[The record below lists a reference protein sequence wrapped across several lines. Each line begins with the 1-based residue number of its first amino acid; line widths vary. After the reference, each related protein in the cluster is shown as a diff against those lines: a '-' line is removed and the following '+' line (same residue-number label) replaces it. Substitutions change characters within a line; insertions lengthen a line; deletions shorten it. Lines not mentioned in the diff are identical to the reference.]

1 MKKILIITYYF
12 PPSGGP
18 GVQRVLK
25 HIKYLRDFG
34 WQPYVLTVSNGQYP
48 AFDESLIKQIPD
60 DVVVEKTKIYE
71 PYDIYRFI
79 TGKKK
84 GSAIDVN
91 VIKKDDQK
99 VPFMEKFAEFIRATF
114 FIPDARIGW
123 LPTAVPKA
131 MEMIEKYGID
141 AIYSSSPP
149 YTCSLV
155 AKKVKNNYK
164 KQGRNMPWVAGFRDP
179 WTGFISSPKRWSIPS
194 RIDKKMEFDTFNE
207 SDFVEVAWEGIIKDA
222 LAKYPKLDKNKFIH
236 VPNGFDSSDIP
247 KVEINRD
254 EIDNAKFVMTYTGSM
269 YGRRNPQALFEAIE
283 NLIKANKVD
292 KSKFKLRFVGR
303 FGNEVLDM
311 IDKTS
316 FKDSI
321 ETIGYVTHEKSIE
334 FLLSSDALLLVVDE
348 SKESEEIVPGKVYEY
363 MGVYKP
369 LFTIAPENGAI
380 AKLVRETNSG
390 LIAHQSDIKGIEKIF
405 ERYYTSKMNSQELIS
420 PKIDEINKYE
430 RRNSAKQLAELLDSL
445 VG

>member
-1 MKKILIITYYF
+1 
-12 PPSGGP
+12 
-18 GVQRVLK
+18 
-25 HIKYLRDFG
+25 
-34 WQPYVLTVSNGQYP
+34 
-48 AFDESLIKQIPD
+48 
-60 DVVVEKTKIYE
+60 
-71 PYDIYRFI
+71 
-79 TGKKK
+79 
-84 GSAIDVN
+84 
-91 VIKKDDQK
+91 
-99 VPFMEKFAEFIRATF
+99 
-114 FIPDARIGW
+114 
-123 LPTAVPKA
+123 
-131 MEMIEKYGID
+131 
-141 AIYSSSPP
+141 
-149 YTCSLV
+149 
-155 AKKVKNNYK
+155 
-164 KQGRNMPWVAGFRDP
+164 
-179 WTGFISSPKRWSIPS
+179 
-194 RIDKKMEFDTFNE
+194 MEFDTFNE

-222 LAKYPKLDKNKFIH
+222 MAKYPHLDKNKFIH

-247 KVEINRD
+247 KVEVNRD
-254 EIDNAKFVMTYTGSM
+254 EVDNAKFVMTYTGSM

-303 FGNEVLDM
+303 FGNEVLEM

-390 LIAHQSDIKGIEKIF
+390 LIAHQSDIKGIAKIF
-405 ERYYTSKMNSQELIS
+405 EQYYTSKMNNQELIS

-430 RRNSAKQLAELLDSL
+430 RRNSAKQLAELLDSI